1 LKLTFTGDGYEET
14 VIDDNTFTVENT
26 GELRFNISVD
36 KMKSLTAGLV
46 YTATGTSIEEN
57 SNCNL
62 TVTAEKAY
70 EKAPNLYNLTVAGGS
85 GSIEALTNL
94 QYEITE
100 ALLYTSLQN
109 ESLTLTQGEVK
120 MKAADDNISVRIE
133 NMGNVVYYN
142 LDFNGYTD
150 NSSSN
155 WY

>member
-1 LKLTFTGDGYEET
+1 MGGGYEET
-14 VIDDNTFTVENT
+14 VIDDNTYTVENT
-26 GELRFNISVD
+26 GELRFNISVN

-46 YTATGTSIEEN
+46 YTATATGTAIEEK

-120 MKAADDNISVRIE
+120 MKAAEDNISVRIE

-150 NSSSN
+150 NSSSG